1 MRKKVLTSILLGL
14 ACICAQSQE
23 YEGTLWSLP
32 FLSQPSDA
40 VSLSLGACS
49 LTGGSNAYAAFNNPA
64 AAVFSEGVFDLAASA
79 GIFQPGKSE
88 AEQNL
93 SLGVSGFVSER
104 ISIGIAL
111 QSAVGSQYPVCD
123 GNGYVSS
130 YFTPGQLRLGVSA
143 AWKVFSFLSLGAS
156 GSFYSQDL
164 SAQNALRGFALNAS
178 VHLHTS
184 LLDADIAAR
193 NLFAGLGS
201 KYPVPSEAVAGIS
214 KRWVFSDFSVKT
226 MAEASYFIESSDIRT
241 GIGIEAGWK
250 DFARLRIGGNYGASS
265 PLADFLSAGLGLGFR
280 GVSAD
285 LAYVLSKAPFGNSFL
300 ITISYK
306 LDKKW
311 KSSKEEQ

>member
-1 MRKKVLTSILLGL
+1 MRKKVLTSIVLGL

-79 GIFQPGKSE
+79 GIFQPGKSG
-88 AEQNL
+88 AEQN
-93 SLGVSGFVSER
+93 
-104 ISIGIAL
+104 
-111 QSAVGSQYPVCD
+111 
-123 GNGYVSS
+123 
-130 YFTPGQLRLGVSA
+130 
-143 AWKVFSFLSLGAS
+143 LSLGAS

-184 LLDADIAAR
+184 LIDADIAAR

-214 KRWVFSDFSVKT
+214 KRLVFSDFSVKT

-280 GVSAD
+280 GGSAD